1 MSRRVISSQ
10 HAYNKLW
17 TNVCKLCH
25 QELRRFPTLQGEL
38 AAAATAALERFR
50 DDSKKTSVRLV
61 EMEQS
66 YLTVDFF
73 RKLPQEVEKGGNPAS
88 STLDRYSDAHLR
100 RIGKRPLTQ

>member
-1 MSRRVISSQ
+1 MWI
-10 HAYNKLW
+10 NF
-17 TNVCKLCH
+17 CKSCH

-38 AAAATAALERFR
+38 SAAATAALERFR

-100 RIGKRPLTQ
+100 RIGKRPLTQKTFCYISASNK

>member
-1 MSRRVISSQ
+1 MWI
-10 HAYNKLW
+10 NF
-17 TNVCKLCH
+17 CKSCH

-38 AAAATAALERFR
+38 SAAATAALERFR

-100 RIGKRPLTQ
+100 RIGKHPLTQKTFSYISASNK